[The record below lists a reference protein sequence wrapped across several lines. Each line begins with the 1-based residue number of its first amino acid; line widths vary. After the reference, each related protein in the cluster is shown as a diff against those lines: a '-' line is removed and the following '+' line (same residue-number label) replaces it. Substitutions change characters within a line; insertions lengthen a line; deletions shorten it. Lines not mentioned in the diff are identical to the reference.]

1 MPIGTQEERMQIKD
15 IFLHMDGTAQAEVRL
30 RLAID
35 LARRHDAHLTALYII
50 DIQMPPIA
58 GGEAAGAAFLAELRL
73 KMLSDA
79 RIAAT
84 AVEARFRE
92 RLRLEGVAG
101 EWRQIEGAATE
112 EVALHARYADLVIVS
127 QDHPDGSQPD
137 ADAIIE
143 RVLFSAGRPVL
154 IVPHTTQVETVGRR
168 VLIGWNAS
176 REATRAVH
184 DALPLIAR
192 ADAVTV
198 FTVSRRGA
206 SDEPGAALALHLA
219 RHGIKV
225 QVEHTVAAG
234 MNTSDIMLNAA
245 ANLPA
250 DLLIVGGYG
259 HSRFRELV
267 LGGVTRT
274 LLRRMTLPVLMSH

>member
-1 MPIGTQEERMQIKD
+1 M
-15 IFLHMDGTAQAEVRL
+15 
-30 RLAID
+30 
-35 LARRHDAHLTALYII
+35 I

-92 RLRLEGVAG
+92 RLQLEGVAG

-198 FTVSRRGA
+198 LTVSRRGA

-234 MNTSDIMLNAA
+234 MNTSDIMLNTA